1 VVRDVVLKVN
11 KEYIRSAGQAEEY
24 RTEPPFLLQGSYRN
38 MNRIAGRVLPI
49 MNDQELWTLIYSTYE
64 QDAQTLTTGT
74 ESNLLKFRELT
85 ERLAPEQAQ
94 RWEDI
99 KKTFGRNLLLGGDAE
114 DNVGKVVRQL
124 NAFSAGLDSLKDV
137 IADGMSSI
145 TSQKDADRA
154 EPKTDVV
161 KEVGRQVLGRMSDMI
176 DEMKLQRKEQAEGAK
191 TRVERKAQKDIDMLT
206 SVLEEQ
212 FQAMETWLLP
222 MSHGEKKSKQ
232 KVIAELM
239 ERFEAMVK
247 GYNKLIDVLKSKY
260 KPEEPGSVSKEKT
273 QRVKPKTPK
282 KTKSPPGRK
291 KAD

>member
-1 VVRDVVLKVN
+1 MLKVN